1 MKFWCLQISQKA
13 NQILDIFL
21 PYEARA
27 DLKTP
32 KFHSEINWPL
42 ECNWFN
48 FKSSCVRTI
57 GRHCEKNI
65 NECLGNPCIN
75 GICID
80 SLNGYDCECHPG
92 FFGLNCDSQIKPCP
106 TEHNRGSLAG
116 PTKME
121 STNIDLQ
128 TCTISSPTSILDNY
142 LQLGMYQWQHV

>member
-1 MKFWCLQISQKA
+1 M
-13 NQILDIFL
+13 
-21 PYEARA
+21 
-27 DLKTP
+27 
-32 KFHSEINWPL
+32 
-42 ECNWFN
+42 
-48 FKSSCVRTI
+48 RTI

-106 TEHNRGSLAG
+106 TEHNRGSIAG

-121 STNIDLQ
+121 STKIELQ
-128 TCTISSPTSILDNY
+128 ICTIPLPSPTSNLDNY
-142 LQLGMYQWQHV
+142 LQLGISDTMFNDDLCQNITQNEQKLKDGSKG

>member
-1 MKFWCLQISQKA
+1 MIGQKSVK
-13 NQILDIFL
+13 NLIDFL
-21 PYEARA
+21 G
-27 DLKTP
+27 DFKTP

-48 FKSSCVRTI
+48 FKSSCLRTI

-106 TEHNRGSLAG
+106 TEHNRGSIAG

-121 STNIDLQ
+121 STKIELQ
-128 TCTISSPTSILDNY
+128 TCTR
-142 LQLGMYQWQHV
+142 V